1 MVRLSGT
8 QPFPEGGR
16 ITPVSTGPGT
26 EAAWSRDGREL
37 FYRIGNTVW
46 AHYKNNFR
54 LIEGLKCHTRSPVF
68 GITKREVTKS

>member
-37 FYRIGNTVW
+37 FYRIGNTV
-46 AHYKNNFR
+46 
-54 LIEGLKCHTRSPVF
+54 
-68 GITKREVTKS
+68 